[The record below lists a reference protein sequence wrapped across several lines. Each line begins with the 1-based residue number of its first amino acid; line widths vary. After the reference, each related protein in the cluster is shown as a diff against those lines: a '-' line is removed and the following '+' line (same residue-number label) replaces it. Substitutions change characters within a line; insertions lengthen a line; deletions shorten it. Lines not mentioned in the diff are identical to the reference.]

1 MEIKDIEQDGVAILI
16 LSGRVDDRD
25 ARGLE
30 QKIRQLIAKGRR
42 RLVLDFQQVELFAPA
57 GLRVLRLVAQML
69 KGGGGLAL
77 CALGSQAT
85 NVIRISGLAGQFII
99 APTREEALDR
109 LFASCG
115 LSPLTVAVSRILG
128 DAALATPPPA
138 GERSP
143 LANEVARWLG
153 ESPPPSG

>member
-1 MEIKDIEQDGVAILI
+1 MDIKEIEQDGVAVLV

-42 RLVLDFQQVELFAPA
+42 RFVLDFQQVELFAPA

-69 KGGGGLAL
+69 KGSGGLAL

-85 NVIRISGLAGQFII
+85 DVLRISGFAGQFII

-109 LFASCG
+109 LFSACG
-115 LSPLTVAVSRILG
+115 LSPLTVIVSRILG
-128 DAALATPPPA
+128 NVALATPAPA

-143 LANEVARWLG
+143 LAEEVARLLG
-153 ESPPPSG
+153 ESPPASS